1 MNDNN
6 KFTDNYKDALQFAG
20 EESERLGNKLMRV
33 EHLLLAV
40 MRITQSSAYEL
51 LMRLNVDFSD
61 IKTKVDTFL
70 QTQNIGGEEV
80 GDVQI
85 NVVVMKSRLEA
96 RALKCEETNTAHLL
110 LAIMRTEDSYAR
122 TLLEQT
128 YNVTYA
134 KIRAMVAE
142 KNNNTITNTSL
153 FGDDDDELEDEK
165 PTTGR
170 ADTPLRN
177 TTATKDNSNK
187 AGGTPALN
195 SFARDITKDA
205 VDGKLDPM
213 VGREKEVERLVQIL
227 SRRKKNNPVL
237 IGEPGV
243 GKSAIVE
250 GLALRIAERK
260 VSPLLSDKRIMSLDL
275 AGMLAGTK
283 YRGQFEE
290 RLKTVMKELE
300 ENPNIV
306 LFIDEIHTLVGAGA
320 TSGSMDAA
328 NMLKPALSRG
338 RFQCIGATTLNEYRQ
353 SIEKDGAL
361 ERRFQKVLV
370 EPTTEEETLQIL
382 KNVKSRYEDHHQV
395 KYTDEALVRCVELTQ
410 RYITDRYFPD
420 KAIDALDESGARVH
434 VASVQEP
441 EELKNIQLAIDA
453 LEEKKKAAVMRQ
465 DFEDAAKHRCEIV
478 ALEGQLGELKKEN
491 SQLAPDERPQVD
503 DEAMTQTVSLMSGVP
518 LQRLAES
525 ENERLLKMSDKL
537 QGTVVGQDDAVV
549 KIVRAIR
556 RSRVGLKDPN
566 KPIGSFMF
574 LGPTG
579 VGKTLLAKRL
589 AEYMFGSSEAMI
601 RIDMSEF
608 MEKFSVSRLVG
619 APPGYVG
626 YEQGG
631 QLTEK
636 VRRKPYSIILFDEIE
651 KANSE
656 VFNLLLQL
664 LDEGFLTDGLGRK
677 VDFKNTVVILTS
689 NAGTRQL
696 KDFGK
701 GVGFDNGVGKNDKS
715 YAENV
720 LHKALNKTFAPEFLN
735 RIDDIIIFNQLEKES
750 ILQIV
755 DLEFAKL
762 AKRMKNLG
770 WNAVLSDDAKEY
782 LAEKGYDKQYG
793 ARPLQRAMQKYVE
806 DMLVEEIL
814 QGRLKQDKTLNI
826 VRLEAED
833 ALGVKQ

>member
-1 MNDNN
+1 MDKFSSNFNDVLT
-6 KFTDNYKDALQFAG
+6 FSKD
-20 EESERLGNKLMRV
+20 ECERLGSKKVLPEHLMLSLLRISNASAMTLLLKLKVDIESLKRSIEEYLKSSVSLDNQAFLADESSNVVIMTARL
-33 EHLLLAV
+33 EARSLGSQQTNTTHLLLA
-40 MRITQSSAYEL
+40 
-51 LMRLNVDFSD
+51 F
-61 IKTKVDTFL
+61 
-70 QTQNIGGEEV
+70 
-80 GDVQI
+80 
-85 NVVVMKSRLEA
+85 MK
-96 RALKCEETNTAHLL
+96 H
-110 LAIMRTEDSYAR
+110 
-122 TLLEQT
+122 
-128 YNVTYA
+128 
-134 KIRAMVAE
+134 
-142 KNNNTITNTSL
+142 NNSFTSSL
-153 FGDDDDELEDEK
+153 FEQEYNITYSNIRDLVETKKNITMSVFDDDDTEDEK
-165 PTTGR
+165 PQKTGYSSK
-170 ADTPLRN
+170 
-177 TTATKDNSNK
+177 TANSNSDAK
-187 AGGTPALN
+187 QGATPALN
-195 SFARDITKDA
+195 SFARDITRDA
-205 VDGKLDPM
+205 MENKLDPM
-213 VGREKEVERLVQIL
+213 VGREGEVERIVQIL

-260 VSPLLSDKRIMSLDL
+260 VSSVLSDKRIMSLDL
-275 AGMLAGTK
+275 ASMLAGTK

-290 RLKTVMKELE
+290 RLKSVMNELE
-300 ENPNIV
+300 ANPNII

-338 RFQCIGATTLNEYRQ
+338 KFQCIGATTLNEYRQ

-370 EPTTEEETLQIL
+370 EPTNTEETLQIL
-382 KNVKSRYEDHHQV
+382 KNIKSRYEDHHQV
-395 KYTDEALVRCVELTQ
+395 KYSDDALLKCIELTE
-410 RYITDRYFPD
+410 RYITDRFFPD
-420 KAIDALDESGARVH
+420 KAIDALDEAGAHTH
-434 VASVQEP
+434 VNSVQEP
-441 EELKNIQLAIDA
+441 PEYKLYQEEIDDLEVLKK
-453 LEEKKKAAVMRQ
+453 EAVVRQ
-465 DFEDAAKHRCEIV
+465 DFEIAAQYRYQILAAQEK
-478 ALEGQLGELKKEN
+478 LDSLK
-491 SQLAPDERPQVD
+491 SQNLLIDPNERPIVEED
-503 DEAMTQTVSLMSGVP
+503 VMTRTVSLMSGVP
-518 LQRLAES
+518 LQRLAQS
-525 ENERLLKMSDKL
+525 ENERLLQMADKL
-537 QGTVVGQDDAVV
+537 HDSVIGQNDAVE

-589 AEYMFGSSEAMI
+589 AEYMFGSSDSLV

-701 GVGFDNGVGKNDKS
+701 GVGFDLGITDGNTN
-715 YAENV
+715 YAESV

-735 RIDDIIIFNQLEKES
+735 RIDDIVIFNQLEKDS
-750 ILQIV
+750 LLRIV
-755 DLEFAKL
+755 DLEFSKL
-762 AKRMKNLG
+762 AKRMAGLG
-770 WNAVLSDDAKEY
+770 WNISLSDSAKDF

-793 ARPLQRAMQKYVE
+793 ARPLQRAMQKYLE

-814 QGRLKQDKTLNI
+814 LNKLTPGVHVEI
-826 VRLEAED
+826 VHVVDDSKLS
-833 ALGVKQ
+833 VKQ